1 MTDKVTKPEGTVDAA
16 LRPKVRS
23 AGGRSDSPDDV
34 VIVSAVRTAV
44 ARGKKDGS
52 LASTHPVE
60 LSAIVMKEAL
70 DRAGV
75 DPAIVDDVAWGC
87 AMPEA
92 SQGLNVARLSALRAG
107 LPVEVPAQTVNRF
120 CSSGLQTIA
129 DGAMQIMSGMSD
141 VVLAGGVEMM
151 SQVPM
156 SGYHARLDPEA
167 LESYIGMGFT
177 AERVAER
184 WKISRADQD
193 AWALESQQ
201 KAAKAVASGAFDD
214 QIVPVP
220 VEKVTWEGTEKK
232 VDTAPFARDE
242 LVRAETNAEGLAKLK
257 PAFKANGT
265 VTAGNASPYSDGAAA
280 VLLMRRSKA
289 EELGLEPLGRFIS
302 YAVAGVDPDVMGV
315 GPIKAVPKAL
325 KKAGLEMKD
334 IDLIEFNEAFAAQV
348 LAVVRELDIP
358 TDRVNVN
365 GGAIALG
372 HPLGATGSK
381 LTTQLVHEL
390 RRRGGGTGLVT
401 MCIGGG
407 MGAAGVFEVYGA
419 EEQK

>member
-1 MTDKVTKPEGTVDAA
+1 MTDRTDRPDRPE
-16 LRPKVRS
+16 
-23 AGGRSDSPDDV
+23 SPDDV

-52 LASTHPVE
+52 LSSTHPVE
-60 LSAIVMKEAL
+60 LSALVMKEAL

-75 DPAIVDDVAWGC
+75 DAAIVDDVAWGC

-156 SGYHARLDPEA
+156 SGYHARLDPDV

-177 AERVAER
+177 AERVADR
-184 WKISRADQD
+184 WHISREDQD
-193 AWALESQQ
+193 AWALGSQQ
-201 KAAKAVASGAFDD
+201 KAAAAVASGAFDD

-220 VEKVTWEGTEKK
+220 VEQVSWDGTEKK
-232 VDTAPFARDE
+232 VETKPFARDE
-242 LVRAETNAEGLAKLK
+242 LPRATSPEALAKLK
-257 PAFKANGT
+257 PAFKADGT

-289 EELGLEPLGRFIS
+289 EELGLTPLARFVS
-302 YAVAGVDPDVMGV
+302 FAVAGVPPDVMGV

-325 KKAGLEMKD
+325 AKAGLEMKD
-334 IDLIEFNEAFAAQV
+334 IDLIEFNEAFASQV
-348 LAVVRELDIP
+348 LAVVRELGMP
-358 TDRVNVN
+358 KDRVNVN

-390 RRRGGGTGLVT
+390 RRRGGGLGLVT

-419 EEQK
+419 DDGSG

>member
-1 MTDKVTKPEGTVDAA
+1 
-16 LRPKVRS
+16 
-23 AGGRSDSPDDV
+23 

-44 ARGKKDGS
+44 AKGKKDGA
-52 LASTHPVE
+52 LASPHPVE
-60 LSAIVMKEAL
+60 LSALVMKEAL

-75 DPAIVDDVAWGC
+75 DAAMVDDVAWGC

-92 SQGLNVARLSALRAG
+92 SQGLNVARLSSLRAG
-107 LPVEVPAQTVNRF
+107 LPVEVPAQTINRF

-129 DGAMQIMSGMSD
+129 NGAMEIMSGMAD

-156 SGYHARLDPEA
+156 SGYHARLDPA
-167 LESYIGMGFT
+167 VLESYIGMGFT
-177 AERVAER
+177 AERVADR
-184 WKISRADQD
+184 WKISREDQD
-193 AWALESQQ
+193 AWALGSQQ
-201 KAAKAVASGAFDD
+201 KAAAAVARGAFDD

-220 VEKVTWEGTEKK
+220 VEQVSWEGTEKK
-232 VDTAPFARDE
+232 VETKSFARDE
-242 LVRAETNAEGLAKLK
+242 LPRATSPDALAKLR
-257 PAFKANGT
+257 PAFKTDGT

-289 EELGLEPLGRFIS
+289 EELGLTPLARFVS
-302 YAVAGVDPDVMGV
+302 FAVAGVDPDVMGV

-334 IDLIEFNEAFAAQV
+334 IDLIEFNEAFASQV
-348 LAVVRELDIP
+348 LAVVRELGMPEDK
-358 TDRVNVN
+358 VNVN

-381 LTTQLVHEL
+381 LTTPLVHLL
-390 RRRGGGTGLVT
+390 RSRGGGYGLVT

-419 EEQK
+419 

>member
-1 MTDKVTKPEGTVDAA
+1 VTDRID
-16 LRPKVRS
+16 RP
-23 AGGRSDSPDDV
+23 DSPDDV

-60 LSAIVMKEAL
+60 LSALVMKEAL

-156 SGYHARLDPEA
+156 SGYHARLDPEV

-177 AERVAER
+177 AERVADR
-184 WKISRADQD
+184 WHISREDQD
-193 AWALESQQ
+193 AWALGSQQ
-201 KAAKAVASGAFDD
+201 KAAAAVASGAFDD

-220 VEKVTWEGTEKK
+220 VEQVSWEGTEKK
-232 VDTAPFARDE
+232 VETKSFARDE
-242 LVRAETNAEGLAKLK
+242 LPRATSPEALAKLK

-289 EELGLEPLGRFIS
+289 EELGLEPLARFVS
-302 YAVAGVDPDVMGV
+302 FAVAGVDPDVMGV

-348 LAVVRELDIP
+348 LAVVRELGMP
-358 TDRVNVN
+358 EDRVNVN

-390 RRRGGGTGLVT
+390 RRRGGGHGLVT

-407 MGAAGVFEVYGA
+407 MGAAGVFEVYGG
-419 EEQK
+419 